1 MSTPPRSAT
10 LAPFQVRS
18 FRFQWP
24 SDLAASWAFEME
36 TLILGWYV
44 LVETGS
50 VLLLTLFASLQYV
63 GTLLSPLFG
72 VAGHR
77 LGNKRVFCAMRATY
91 AVLAGV
97 LMLLAFTGALRP
109 LHVFIITALMGLVR
123 PSDLVL
129 RHALIGETLP
139 IGQFV
144 GAASISRTTQDSAR
158 VMGALTGA
166 GLVAVLG
173 IAPAYAVVACFY
185 VLSLLLT
192 LGVAGPRRIGHE
204 SALPVPALRPS
215 AWQDLKEGMVYV
227 WNTPPLLAAVWL
239 ALLVNLT
246 AFPLVNGL
254 LPYVAKEIYGTDQT
268 GLGYLV
274 AGFAGG
280 ALVGSIVLLR
290 FGHAVRPARM
300 MVTGCAGWYVLT
312 LLFAQM
318 QGLAGG
324 ILLLVLA
331 GFAQSL
337 GMVPMAAML
346 LRSSAE
352 RFRGRVMGIRMLAIY
367 TLPIGLLAAG
377 PLIEHF
383 GFRAVATVYCLTG
396 LALTLWIGV
405 RWRDHLWRSGAPAN
419 LR

>member
-1 MSTPPRSAT
+1 MNTVTRAPA
-10 LAPFQVRS
+10 LAPFRVRS

-36 TLILGWYV
+36 TLILGWYI

-63 GTLLSPLFG
+63 GTLLSPMFG

-77 LGNKRVFCAMRATY
+77 LGNKRVYCTMRGFYALLATLLM
-91 AVLAGV
+91 VLA
-97 LMLLAFTGALRP
+97 LTGTLQP
-109 LHVFIITALMGLVR
+109 LHVFVITALMGLVR

-129 RHALIGETLP
+129 RHALIGQTLP
-139 IGQFV
+139 VGQFV

-166 GLVAVLG
+166 GLVAALG
-173 IAPAYAVVACFY
+173 IGLAYVAVAMFY
-185 VLSLLLT
+185 FFSLLLSF
-192 LGVAGPRRIGHE
+192 GVDAKPPAPADRPPAPRASVWRD
-204 SALPVPALRPS
+204 LRDGLS
-215 AWQDLKEGMVYV
+215 YV
-227 WNTPPLLAAVWL
+227 WNTPPLLAAIWL

-254 LPYVAKEIYGTDQT
+254 LPYVAREIYGTDQT

-280 ALVGSIVLLR
+280 ALAGSLLLTR
-290 FGHAVRPARM
+290 FGHAVQPARM
-300 MVTGCAGWYVLT
+300 MISACVWWYLLT
-312 LLFAQM
+312 LLFVQVDS
-318 QGLAGG
+318 LAAGVA
-324 ILLLVLA
+324 LLLLS

-337 GMVPMAAML
+337 SMVTMAAML
-346 LRSSAE
+346 LRSSEE
-352 RFRGRVMGIRMLAIY
+352 RFRSRVMGIRMLAIY
-367 TLPIGLLAAG
+367 TLPIGLMVSG

-383 GFRAVATVYCLTG
+383 GFRMTGSVYCVIG
-396 LALTLWIGV
+396 LALTIGIGL
-405 RWRDHLWRSGAPAN
+405 RWREHIWQGTAASN

>member
-1 MSTPPRSAT
+1 MNTAT
-10 LAPFQVRS
+10 RAPALAPFRVRS

-36 TLILGWYV
+36 TLILGWYI

-77 LGNKRVFCAMRATY
+77 LGNKRVYCAMRVFY
-91 AVLAGV
+91 FVLA
-97 LMLLAFTGALRP
+97 MLLTALALTGSLQP
-109 LHVFIITALMGLVR
+109 LHVFVITALMGLVR

-139 IGQFV
+139 VGQFV

-166 GLVAVLG
+166 GLVAALG
-173 IAPAYAVVACFY
+173 IGPAYVVVAAFY
-185 VLSLLLT
+185 FASLLLT
-192 LGVAGPRRIGHE
+192 SGVAAKPRAQADR
-204 SALPVPALRPS
+204 SPAARVSVWRDLRDGLS
-215 AWQDLKEGMVYV
+215 YV
-227 WNTPPLLAAVWL
+227 WNTPPLLAAIWL

-254 LPYVAKEIYGTDQT
+254 LPYVAKEVYGTDQT

-280 ALVGSIVLLR
+280 ALAGSLLLTR
-290 FGHAVRPARM
+290 FGHAVQPARM
-300 MVTGCAGWYVLT
+300 MIGACVWWYVVT
-312 LLFAQM
+312 LLFVQVD
-318 QGLAGG
+318 GLTAGVA
-324 ILLLVLA
+324 LLLLS

-337 GMVPMAAML
+337 SMVTMAALL
-346 LRSSAE
+346 LRSSEE
-352 RFRGRVMGIRMLAIY
+352 RFRSRVMGIRMLAIY
-367 TLPIGLLAAG
+367 TLPVGLMVSG
-377 PLIEHF
+377 PLIGHF
-383 GFRAVATVYCLTG
+383 GFRVTGSAYCVIG
-396 LALTLWIGV
+396 LALTVWIGW
-405 RWRDHLWRSGAPAN
+405 RWREHVWQGSAASN

>member
-1 MSTPPRSAT
+1 MNTVTRAPA
-10 LAPFQVRS
+10 LAPFRVRS

-36 TLILGWYV
+36 TLILGWYI

-63 GTLLSPLFG
+63 GTLLSPMFG

-77 LGNKRVFCAMRATY
+77 LGNKRVYRAMRGFYALMATLLT
-91 AVLAGV
+91 ALA
-97 LMLLAFTGALRP
+97 LTDTLQP
-109 LHVFIITALMGLVR
+109 LHVFVITALMGLVR

-139 IGQFV
+139 VGQFV

-166 GLVAVLG
+166 GLVATLG
-173 IAPAYAVVACFY
+173 IGVAYVAVALFY
-185 VLSLLLT
+185 FTSLLLT
-192 LGVAGPRRIGHE
+192 FGVDAKPQPDQALVPRVSVWRD
-204 SALPVPALRPS
+204 LRDGLS
-215 AWQDLKEGMVYV
+215 YV
-227 WNTPPLLAAVWL
+227 WNTPPLLAAIWL

-254 LPYVAKEIYGTDQT
+254 LPYVAREVYGTDQT

-280 ALVGSIVLLR
+280 ALAGSLLLTR
-290 FGHAVRPARM
+290 FGHAVQPARM
-300 MVTGCAGWYVLT
+300 MIGACVWWYLLTFLFVQVDSLAAGV
-312 LLFAQM
+312 A
-318 QGLAGG
+318 
-324 ILLLVLA
+324 LLLLS

-337 GMVPMAAML
+337 GMVTMAAML
-346 LRSSAE
+346 LRNSEE
-352 RFRGRVMGIRMLAIY
+352 RFRSRVMGIRMLAIY
-367 TLPIGLLAAG
+367 TLPIGLMLSG
-377 PLIEHF
+377 PLIELF
-383 GFRAVATVYCLTG
+383 GFRVTGSAYCLIG
-396 LALTLWIGV
+396 LALTVGIGL
-405 RWRDHLWRSGAPAN
+405 RWREHVWQGTAASN

>member
-1 MSTPPRSAT
+1 LSAAT
-10 LAPFQVRS
+10 RAPALAPFRVRS

-36 TLILGWYV
+36 TLILGWYI

-77 LGNKRVFCAMRATY
+77 LGNKRVYCAMRGFYFTLSILLTG
-91 AVLAGV
+91 LA
-97 LMLLAFTGALRP
+97 LTDSLQP
-109 LHVFIITALMGLVR
+109 LHVFVITGLMGLVR

-139 IGQFV
+139 VGQFV

-173 IAPAYAVVACFY
+173 IGPAYLVVSAFY
-185 VLSLLLT
+185 FTSLLLT
-192 LGVAGPRRIGHE
+192 FGVDAKPETRARTAH
-204 SALPVPALRPS
+204 SPAPVSVWRDLRDGLS
-215 AWQDLKEGMVYV
+215 YV
-227 WNTPPLLAAVWL
+227 WHTPPLLAAIWL

-246 AFPLVNGL
+246 AFPLINGL
-254 LPYVAKEIYGTDQT
+254 LPYVAREIYGTDQT

-274 AGFAGG
+274 AGFSGG
-280 ALVGSIVLLR
+280 ALVGSLLLTR
-290 FGHAVRPARM
+290 FGHAIQPARM
-300 MVTGCAGWYVLT
+300 MIAGCVWWYVLT
-312 LLFAQM
+312 LLFVQVD
-318 QGLAGG
+318 GLAAGVT
-324 ILLLVLA
+324 LLLLA

-337 GMVPMAAML
+337 GMVTMAAML
-346 LRSSAE
+346 LRSSEE

-367 TLPIGLLAAG
+367 TLPIGLMASG
-377 PLIEHF
+377 PLIGHF
-383 GFRAVATVYCLTG
+383 GFRMTGSAYCVIG
-396 LALTLWIGV
+396 LVLTLWIGW
-405 RWRDHLWRSGAPAN
+405 RWREHVWQASASSNR
-419 LR
+419 R

>member
-1 MSTPPRSAT
+1 MNTVTRAPA
-10 LAPFQVRS
+10 LAPFRVRS

-36 TLILGWYV
+36 TLILGWYI

-63 GTLLSPLFG
+63 GTLLSPMFG

-77 LGNKRVFCAMRATY
+77 LGNKRVYRAMRGFYALMATLLT
-91 AVLAGV
+91 ALA
-97 LMLLAFTGALRP
+97 LTGTLQP
-109 LHVFIITALMGLVR
+109 LHVFVITALMGLVR

-139 IGQFV
+139 VGQFV

-166 GLVAVLG
+166 GLVASLG
-173 IAPAYAVVACFY
+173 IGLAYVAVALFY
-185 VLSLLLT
+185 FTSLLLT
-192 LGVAGPRRIGHE
+192 FGVDAKPRE
-204 SALPVPALRPS
+204 DQALVPRVSVWRDLRDGLS
-215 AWQDLKEGMVYV
+215 YV
-227 WNTPPLLAAVWL
+227 WNTPPLLAAIWL

-254 LPYVAKEIYGTDQT
+254 LPYVAREVYGTDQT

-280 ALVGSIVLLR
+280 ALTGSLLLTR
-290 FGHAVRPARM
+290 FGHAVQPARM
-300 MVTGCAGWYVLT
+300 MIGACVWWYLLTFLFVQVDSLAAGV
-312 LLFAQM
+312 A
-318 QGLAGG
+318 
-324 ILLLVLA
+324 LLLLS

-337 GMVPMAAML
+337 GMVTMAAML
-346 LRSSAE
+346 LRNSEE
-352 RFRGRVMGIRMLAIY
+352 RFRSRVMGIRMLAIY
-367 TLPIGLLAAG
+367 TLPIGLMVSG
-377 PLIEHF
+377 PLIELF
-383 GFRAVATVYCLTG
+383 GFRMTGSAYCLIG
-396 LALTLWIGV
+396 LALTIGIGL
-405 RWRDHLWRSGAPAN
+405 RWREHVWQGSAASN

>member
-1 MSTPPRSAT
+1 LSNLPRSPA
-10 LAPFQVRS
+10 LAPFQIRS

-44 LVETGS
+44 LVETES

-77 LGNKRVFCAMRATY
+77 LGNKRVFCAMRGVY
-91 AVLAGV
+91 VVLAAV
-97 LMLLAFTGALRP
+97 LMLLAFTDALSP

-139 IGQFV
+139 LSQFV

-158 VMGALTGA
+158 VMGALSGA
-166 GLVAVLG
+166 GLVATLG
-173 IAPAYAVVACFY
+173 IGPAYVVVLAFY
-185 VLSLLLT
+185 VASLLLT
-192 LGVAGPRRIGHE
+192 LGVAGTSH
-204 SALPVPALRPS
+204 SADAMPAGKPS
-215 AWQDLKEGMVYV
+215 AWHDLKEGLAYV
-227 WNTPPLLAAVWL
+227 WNRPPLLAAIWL

-254 LPYVAKEIYGTDQT
+254 LPYVAREIYRTDQT

-280 ALVGSIVLLR
+280 ALLGSVLLTR
-290 FGHAVRPARM
+290 FGHAIRPARM
-300 MVTGCAGWYVLT
+300 MIIACVWWYVLT
-312 LLFAQM
+312 GLFAQM
-318 QGLAGG
+318 ESLAGG
-324 ILLLVLA
+324 LPLLVLA
-331 GFAQSL
+331 GLAQSL
-337 GMVPMAAML
+337 SMVAMSAML
-346 LRSSAE
+346 LRSSGG
-352 RFRGRVMGIRMLAIY
+352 RFRSRVMGIRMLVIY
-367 TLPIGLLAAG
+367 TLPIGLLASG

-383 GFRAVATVYCLTG
+383 GFRVMAAAYCITG
-396 LALTLWIGV
+396 LAFTLLIAL
-405 RWRDHLWRSGAPAN
+405 RWRAHVWRSGAPAN
-419 LR
+419 MQ

>member
-1 MSTPPRSAT
+1 LSASLRSPA

-18 FRFQWP
+18 FRYQWP

-50 VLLLTLFASLQYV
+50 VLLLTVFASLQYV
-63 GTLLSPLFG
+63 GTLFSPLFG

-91 AVLAGV
+91 ALLASV
-97 LMLLAFTGALRP
+97 LMALALTGTLQP

-139 IGQFV
+139 VAQFV

-158 VMGALTGA
+158 MMGALSGA
-166 GLVAVLG
+166 GLVAALG
-173 IAPAYAVVACFY
+173 IGPSYAVVAAFY
-185 VLSLLLT
+185 VASLLLT
-192 LGVAGPRRIGHE
+192 LGVAGPRPVGHNAD
-204 SALPVPALRPS
+204 SAALPKPS
-215 AWQDLKEGMVYV
+215 AWQDLTEGLAYV
-227 WNTPPLLAAVWL
+227 WKTPPILAAISL

-254 LPYVAKEIYGTDQT
+254 LPYVAKDIYGTDQT

-280 ALVGSIVLLR
+280 ALLGSIVLAR
-290 FGHAVRPARM
+290 FGHAIRPARM
-300 MVTGCAGWYVLT
+300 MIIGSACWYVLT

-318 QGLAGG
+318 HSLAGG
-324 ILLLVLA
+324 LPLLLLA
-331 GFAQSL
+331 GLAQSL
-337 GMVPMAAML
+337 GMVPLAAML
-346 LRSSAE
+346 LRTSE
-352 RFRGRVMGIRMLAIY
+352 QRFRGRVMSIRMLVIY
-367 TLPIGLLAAG
+367 SLPVGLLASG
-377 PLIEHF
+377 PLIETF
-383 GFRAVATVYCLTG
+383 GFRAMATVYCLFG
-396 LALTLWIGV
+396 LAFTLLIAV
-405 RWRDHLWRSGAPAN
+405 RWRAHVWRSSAPAN
-419 LR
+419 AR

>member
-1 MSTPPRSAT
+1 MSTTLRSPA

-50 VLLLTLFASLQYV
+50 VLLLTVFASLQYV
-63 GTLLSPLFG
+63 GTLFSPVFG

-77 LGNKRVFCAMRATY
+77 IGNKRVFCAMRATY
-91 AVLAGV
+91 AALAVV
-97 LMLLAFTGALRP
+97 LMVLAFTGTLSP
-109 LHVFIITALMGLVR
+109 LYVFIITGLMGLVR

-139 IGQFV
+139 VAQFV

-158 VMGALTGA
+158 MMGALTGA
-166 GLVAVLG
+166 GLVAALG
-173 IAPAYAVVACFY
+173 IGPSYAVVAAFY
-185 VLSLLLT
+185 AASLLLT
-192 LGVAGPRRIGHE
+192 LGVAGSRPAAR
-204 SALPVPALRPS
+204 SADSAVLLRPS
-215 AWQDLKEGMVYV
+215 AWQDLKEGLAYV
-227 WNTPPLLAAVWL
+227 WKTPPILAAIYL

-254 LPYVAKEIYGTDQT
+254 LPYVAKDIYGTDQT

-280 ALVGSIVLLR
+280 ALLGSIVLTR
-290 FGHAVRPARM
+290 FGHVIRPARM
-300 MVTGCAGWYVLT
+300 MIIGSAIWYVLT

-318 QGLAGG
+318 QSLAGG
-324 ILLLVLA
+324 LPLLLLA
-331 GFAQSL
+331 GLAQSL
-337 GMVPMAAML
+337 GMVPLAAML
-346 LRSSAE
+346 LRSSE
-352 RFRGRVMGIRMLAIY
+352 QRFRGRVMSIRMLVIY
-367 TLPIGLLAAG
+367 SLPVGLLASG
-377 PLIEHF
+377 PLIESF
-383 GFRAVATVYCLTG
+383 GFRAMATVYCLFG
-396 LALTLWIGV
+396 LAFTLLIAV
-405 RWRDHLWRSGAPAN
+405 RWRAHVWRSAAPAN
-419 LR
+419 AR